1 MTQPAALDKRPVV
14 RGVVSALLVIAVG
27 GALVVPIYARS
38 MPKLGAF
45 PFFYWYQLVWVPV
58 AAILCWLC
66 YILLRT
72 RPAINGGPGDSG
84 GRPR

>member
-1 MTQPAALDKRPVV
+1 MAQPAAPDKRPVV

-38 MPKLGAF
+38 LPKLGA
-45 PFFYWYQLVWVPV
+45 
-58 AAILCWLC
+58 
-66 YILLRT
+66 R
-72 RPAINGGPGDSG
+72 DSG